1 MSKPPEPSREPTAE
15 EALIRAAL
23 PPEINQRLQSA
34 RIISRRAVIVAEAGD
49 LSDSARAELESAI
62 TAALTPLAEVDDV
75 RIALTGERRR
85 RRLIAVGSGKGGVGK
100 STLTTNLAVALARM
114 GRKVGVIDGDIYGP
128 SQPKLLG
135 IEGIKPSTLITNL
148 AVALARM
155 GRKVGVID
163 GDIYGPSQP
172 KLLGTEGIKP
182 AVEGDKLVPIAS
194 RHGVKVLSMGHLVA
208 PGKALAWRGP
218 MTGKALAQLVDAEWG
233 DTDLLLVDLPP
244 GTGDVQLS
252 MLSAHRP
259 DGAILVSTPQDLA
272 LIDAARAGQL
282 FDQGNVPIIGLVEN
296 MAGYACPHCGEISDP
311 FGQGGV
317 EKFAAALEI
326 PFLGRVPLTLAT
338 RIAGDT
344 GEPPAARDDEAG
356 APFAAIAQRLARWLD
371 TGAV

>member
-1 MSKPPEPSREPTAE
+1 MTKPPEPPREPAAE

-23 PPEINQRLQSA
+23 PPEINQRLHSA
-34 RIISRRAVIVAEAGD
+34 RIVSRRAVIVAEAGD
-49 LSDSARAELESAI
+49 LSDSERAGLEGAI
-62 TAALTPLAEVDDV
+62 TDALIALGEVDEV

-114 GRKVGVIDGDIYGP
+114 GRNVGVIDGDIYGP
-128 SQPKLLG
+128 SQPKLL
-135 IEGIKPSTLITNL
+135 
-148 AVALARM
+148 A
-155 GRKVGVID
+155 
-163 GDIYGPSQP
+163 
-172 KLLGTEGIKP
+172 TEGIKP
-182 AVEGDKLVPIAS
+182 AVDGDKLVPIQS

-218 MTGKALAQLVDAEWG
+218 MTGKALTQLVDAAWG
-233 DTDLLLVDLPP
+233 DTDLLLIDLPP

-259 DGAILVSTPQDLA
+259 DGAVLVSTPQDLA

-282 FDQGNVPIIGLVEN
+282 FEQGDVPIIGLVEN

-338 RIAGDT
+338 RISGDT
-344 GEPPAARDDEAG
+344 GEPPAAGDDDTS
-356 APFAAIAQRLARWLD
+356 APFAAIAQRLVRWLD